1 MFEPISWALA
11 LVVGQRVGK
20 LLDVII
26 ENRLEKK
33 CRGGH

>member
-20 LLDVII
+20 LLDVFI
-26 ENRLEKK
+26 EQKMDKK
-33 CRGGH
+33 FRGSH